1 MKPAVRATRD
11 AKSRFVFSQRWA
23 WRLKRL
29 SLQTGV
35 LGFSTFSL
43 DTIGLRE
50 RGQGL
55 MAAIY
60 AAASLALSL
69 LGLVAGLMLVRSLTQ
84 GHAA

>member
-1 MKPAVRATRD
+1 M
-11 AKSRFVFSQRWA
+11 
-23 WRLKRL
+23 

>member
-1 MKPAVRATRD
+1 M
-11 AKSRFVFSQRWA
+11 
-23 WRLKRL
+23 
-29 SLQTGV
+29 